1 MRLLQD
7 ACTQHCQEQPALA
20 TLQRALYYA
29 QPASSFMEL
38 VCSGTFEQVRGA
50 TASGLTCLASTDIA
64 KLGEPALCTSITH
77 L

>member
-7 ACTQHCQEQPALA
+7 ACTQQHQGQPALA
-20 TLQRALYYA
+20 ALQRALYNA

-38 VCSGTFEQVRGA
+38 VYSGTFEQVRGA
-50 TASGLTCLASTDIA
+50 TASGLTCLASTDFV
-64 KLGEPALCTSITH
+64 KLGEPALCTSNMH